1 MTDTKN
7 TRFDDVEDIAQR
19 LASGRTS
26 RKSLIQQA
34 SRFRKNGRH
43 DLANNIKEA
52 LALALEL
59 DQYPQF
65 TAQALRLQERA
76 SQMTAEEKLQLR
88 VTLDFHGSR
97 DILTDVLV
105 AWQSL
110 FSARGMEISTQ
121 DVFTMMALNSAA
133 EFEELTGEPIARQ

>member
-1 MTDTKN
+1 MIEKKN
-7 TRFDDVEDIAQR
+7 TRFDNVDDIAQR

-26 RKSLIQQA
+26 RKSLTQQA

-52 LALALEL
+52 MSREV

-65 TAQALRLQERA
+65 TAQALRLQDRA
-76 SQMTAEEKLQLR
+76 AQMTADEKMQLR
-88 VTLDFHGSR
+88 VALDFHGSR

-105 AWQSL
+105 AWQSF
-110 FSARGMEISTQ
+110 FSARGMEISTS
-121 DVFTMMALNSAA
+121 DVLTIMALESAA
-133 EFEELTGEPIARQ
+133 DFERVTGEPIARQ

>member
-19 LASGRTS
+19 LASGRTL

-43 DLANNIKEA
+43 DLANNIKE
-52 LALALEL
+52 ALALEL

-76 SQMTAEEKLQLR
+76 SQMTAEERLQLR
-88 VTLDFHGSR
+88 VTLDFHGSH

-105 AWQSL
+105 AWQSF

-133 EFEELTGEPIARQ
+133 EFEQVTGEPIARQ

>member
-1 MTDTKN
+1 MTEKKN
-7 TRFDDVEDIAQR
+7 TRFDNVDDIAQR
-19 LASGRTS
+19 LASGRTT
-26 RKSLIQQA
+26 RKSLTQQA

-52 LALALEL
+52 MSREV

-65 TAQALRLQERA
+65 TAQALRLQDRA
-76 SQMTAEEKLQLR
+76 APMTADEKMQLR

-105 AWQSL
+105 AWQSF
-110 FSARGMEISTQ
+110 FSARGMEISTS
-121 DVFTMMALNSAA
+121 DVFTMMALESAA
-133 EFEELTGEPIARQ
+133 EFERVTGEPIARQ

>member
-1 MTDTKN
+1 
-7 TRFDDVEDIAQR
+7 
-19 LASGRTS
+19 
-26 RKSLIQQA
+26 
-34 SRFRKNGRH
+34 
-43 DLANNIKEA
+43 
-52 LALALEL
+52 
-59 DQYPQF
+59 
-65 TAQALRLQERA
+65 
-76 SQMTAEEKLQLR
+76 MTAEEKLQLR

>member
-19 LASGRTS
+19 LASGHTS

-52 LALALEL
+52 LALEL

-76 SQMTAEEKLQLR
+76 SHLRADEKMQLR
-88 VTLDFHGSR
+88 VALDFHGGR

-105 AWQSL
+105 AWQS
-110 FSARGMEISTQ
+110 FFNARGMEISTS
-121 DVFTMMALNSAA
+121 DVLTMMALESAA
-133 EFEELTGEPIARQ
+133 EFERVTGEPIARQ